1 MKSEERKKL
10 LEKVKN
16 KDTKQQNVKLPKT
29 TKTADIKP
37 YKKDVYDTYVLWYS
51 IPLAV
56 KNLSQ
61 PEREKMNLNELAM
74 KLTTIRTQEQFCKE
88 YDVERHT
95 LNEWKKKTSWDE
107 IDTGIKT
114 WMKMMTANWRL
125 ALYRTAIKDGK
136 APEVKLLE
144 QIINDFSEKQTVKH
158 SGEVYVLP
166 EEEKEEI
173 AKLYERNIHRRRN
186 RKA

>member
-16 KDTKQQNVKLPKT
+16 TPKKTENISRQVPTKST
-29 TKTADIKP
+29 TINP
-37 YKKDVYDTYVLWYS
+37 SKKDVYDTYVLWYS

-74 KLTTIRTQEQFCKE
+74 KLTTIRTQDQFCKE
-88 YDVERHT
+88 YGVHRDT
-95 LNEWKKKTSWDE
+95 LHEWKRKTSWDE

-125 ALYRTAIKDGK
+125 ALYRTAMKDGK